1 MTHSKLSSNSQNNF
15 VLNGSNEI
23 VIASFLV
30 PNIHALLLISYIGDM
45 MILCGRSFSILAD
58 SEVIWA

>member
-1 MTHSKLSSNSQNNF
+1 MEKNCG
-15 VLNGSNEI
+15 VLPKFFNLDYY
-23 VIASFLV
+23 V
-30 PNIHALLLISYIGDM
+30 GDM